1 MAEEHKH
8 HHGSH
13 CDCCEHEHHHDEHK
27 HHHHHDDGCGCGH
40 DHAHEELDKKDFA
53 FKVGCGG
60 VLLVVGYILSE
71 LIEKGIL
78 NLNDYVP
85 LICFGI
91 SYLIMG
97 FSIIKE
103 AIEGV
108 IHGDVFNENILMTIA
123 SLGAFAV
130 GEYTEGCA
138 VMFLFTIGE
147 FLQSLAVQKSRKS
160 IKDMLELKPQ
170 QVTVLRDGKEAL
182 IAPEDVKIGEFMIIK
197 PGEKLDVDGE
207 IVDGCAEVDMKALTG
222 ESIPVTKTAG
232 DEVLA
237 GSVVI
242 DGAVTVKAVKEYKDS
257 TVAKIL
263 DMLEDAEDKKSGAEQ
278 FITRFARIYTPIVCL
293 IALLVIVLPPLFF
306 GGEWKEWIFRGLSV
320 LVVSCPCA
328 LVISIPLSFFGGIGA
343 CSKEGILIKGGNYLE
358 ALAKVDTGVF
368 DKTGTITSG
377 KFEYVSCEC
386 HNCHCSDN
394 SHRELLKIIAACERY
409 STHPIAKSICLAF
422 GHYSDECDVKDAKN
436 YPGKGVSAI
445 VDGVKYYVGNEKLM
459 QEIGV
464 DFNETKSI
472 GTAVY
477 CATENEFKGNIVF
490 ADIIKQDSKD
500 AIARLKSQG
509 INNTVMLTGDK
520 EHIANDVAAKAGVDT
535 VYAKLLPADKVEKV
549 VELQKNGAKVLYTGD
564 GINDAPVL
572 AQADLGVA
580 MGAVGSDIAIEAAD
594 MVIMSDSLSKI
605 PVGRRIAKKAIR
617 IVKENIVFS
626 LAVKILIIVGC
637 TIGIFDENAMWLA
650 VFGDVGV
657 CLIAIANSM
666 RTMIVKKDK

>member
-1 MAEEHKH
+1 MENKH
-8 HHGSH
+8 NHSHSEH
-13 CDCCEHEHHHDEHK
+13 CDCCAHEHHHG
-27 HHHHHDDGCGCGH
+27 DGCGCGH

-53 FKVGCGG
+53 FKVGFGG
-60 VLLVVGYILSE
+60 ALLIVGYILHE
-71 LIEKGIL
+71 LLEKGIL
-78 NLNDYVP
+78 TIPEFIP
-85 LICFGI
+85 LVCFGI

-97 FSIIKE
+97 FAIIKE
-103 AIEGV
+103 AVEGI
-108 IHGDVFNENILMTIA
+108 IHGDIFNENFLMTVA

-130 GEYTEGCA
+130 GEYTEGCT

-160 IKDMLELKPQ
+160 IKNMLELKPQ
-170 QVTVLRDGKEAL
+170 QVTVLRDGKESVVL
-182 IAPEDVKIGEFMIIK
+182 PDDVKIGDLMIIK
-197 PGEKLDVDGE
+197 PGEKLDIDGE
-207 IVDGCAEVDMKALTG
+207 ITEGCAEVDMKALTG

-232 DEVLA
+232 DEILA

-242 DGAVTVKAVKEYKDS
+242 DGAVTVKASREFKDS
-257 TVAKIL
+257 TVSKIL
-263 DMLEDAEDKKSGAEQ
+263 GMLENAEDKKSGAEQ

-293 IALLVIVLPPLFF
+293 IALLVIIIPPLFLD
-306 GGEWKEWIFRGLSV
+306 GEWKEWIFRGLSV

-358 ALAKVDTGVF
+358 ALAKTDTGVF

-377 KFEYVSCEC
+377 KFEYVNCEC
-386 HNCHCSDN
+386 YNCHCSDN

-422 GHYSDECDVKDAKN
+422 AHYADECEVKDAKN
-436 YPGKGVSAI
+436 YPGKGVSAV

-464 DFNETKSI
+464 DFKETKSI

-477 CATENEFKGNIVF
+477 CASENEFKGNIVF

-500 AIARLKSQG
+500 AIARLKSMG
-509 INNTVMLTGDK
+509 VSNTVMLTGDK
-520 EHIANDVAAKAGVDT
+520 ESIAKDIAAKAGVDT
-535 VYAKLLPADKVEKV
+535 VYAKLMPADKVEKV
-549 VELQKNGAKVLYTGD
+549 IALQQQGAKVMYTGD

-580 MGAVGSDIAIEAAD
+580 MGGVGSDVAIEAAD
-594 MVIMSDSLSKI
+594 MVIMGDSLSKI

-617 IVKENIVFS
+617 IVKENIIFS
-626 LAVKILIIVGC
+626 LGVKILIIIGC

-666 RTMIVKKDK
+666 RTMIVKKEK

>member
-1 MAEEHKH
+1 MENKH
-8 HHGSH
+8 NHSHSEH
-13 CDCCEHEHHHDEHK
+13 CDCCAHEHHHG
-27 HHHHHDDGCGCGH
+27 DGCGCGH

-53 FKVGCGG
+53 FKVGFGG
-60 VLLVVGYILSE
+60 ALLVVGYILHE
-71 LIEKGIL
+71 LLEKGIL
-78 NLNDYVP
+78 TIPEFIP
-85 LICFGI
+85 LVCFGI

-97 FSIIKE
+97 FAIIKE
-103 AIEGV
+103 AVEGI
-108 IHGDVFNENILMTIA
+108 IHGDIFNENFLMTVA
-123 SLGAFAV
+123 SFGAFAV
-130 GEYTEGCA
+130 GEYTEGCT

-160 IKDMLELKPQ
+160 IKNMLELKPQ
-170 QVTVLRDGKEAL
+170 QVTVLRDGKESVVS
-182 IAPEDVKIGEFMIIK
+182 PDDVKIGDLMIIK
-197 PGEKLDVDGE
+197 PGEKLDIDGE
-207 IVDGCAEVDMKALTG
+207 ITEGCAEVDMKALTG

-232 DEVLA
+232 DEILA

-242 DGAVTVKAVKEYKDS
+242 DGAVTVKASREFKDS
-257 TVAKIL
+257 TVSKIL
-263 DMLEDAEDKKSGAEQ
+263 GMLENAEDKKSGAEQ

-293 IALLVIVLPPLFF
+293 IALLVIIIPPLFLD
-306 GGEWKEWIFRGLSV
+306 GEWKEWIFRGLSV

-358 ALAKVDTGVF
+358 ALAKTDTGVF

-377 KFEYVSCEC
+377 KFEYVNCEC
-386 HNCHCSDN
+386 YNCHCSDN

-422 GHYSDECDVKDAKN
+422 AHYADECEVKDAKN
-436 YPGKGVSAI
+436 YPGKGVSAV

-464 DFNETKSI
+464 DFKETKSI

-477 CATENEFKGNIVF
+477 CASENEFKGNIVF

-500 AIARLKSQG
+500 AIAKLKSMG
-509 INNTVMLTGDK
+509 VSNTVMLTGDK
-520 EHIANDVAAKAGVDT
+520 EPIAKDIAAKAGVDT
-535 VYAKLLPADKVEKV
+535 VYAKLMPADKVERV
-549 VELQKNGAKVLYTGD
+549 IALQQQGAKVMYTGD

-580 MGAVGSDIAIEAAD
+580 MGGVGSDVAIEAAD
-594 MVIMSDSLSKI
+594 MVIMGDSLSKI

-617 IVKENIVFS
+617 IVKENIIFS
-626 LAVKILIIVGC
+626 LGVKILIIIGC

-666 RTMIVKKDK
+666 RTMLVKKEK